1 MSDTAAAVMAV
12 AAALGALRPAEA
24 VWLLWIG
31 AALVGVALLVRRPAV
46 LIVGVALAAS
56 ALSARAWSGLDPP
69 AARRVDATV
78 TLVGDPHDEA
88 GALRV
93 DVRIGHRRVEAWARG
108 RAATR
113 LRPRL
118 AGERIHVTGQLQP
131 LPADE
136 RAFAAPRHVAARLD
150 VEDTGGWSAGDLPS
164 RLANRL
170 RRTLV
175 GGTSSLSTAQRSLFA
190 GFVLGDDRNQ
200 PPEVAF
206 DFRASGLTHLLVV
219 SGENVAF
226 VLALAGPMLR
236 RVSLRGRL
244 ILGTA
249 VLLLFG
255 TLTRWEPSVLRAVA
269 MALVALLA
277 GALGRPASTVRLLA
291 LAVTG
296 LLLVDPLL
304 VQSVGF
310 RLSIGA
316 CAGIALLARPLAR
329 RIPGPPGVVE
339 AVAVTVAAQAG
350 VAPVMIPTFGGLPVA
365 TLLANVLAL
374 PVAGMLMA
382 WGVAAGVVAGGL
394 GGGSTLAALVHLPT
408 RLMIGWVA
416 GVARVTALLPL
427 GQIGLLSAAAVGA
440 GALVAVVAARRSWRV
455 VTGTAVAACVVAGV
469 AAPAMA
475 VIRPPPVDGRDVGRG
490 ATLWRR
496 GASTVVVLDGATGA
510 PDRVMAA
517 LHKAGVRR
525 VDVLVA
531 SRPTRSEGR
540 AAELLQLRF
549 PAGVVLGPAK
559 TPVAGA
565 VMPPPGS
572 EVRVGALVVHIA
584 QAGDRLAVTVS
595 AEAGTTPR

>member
-1 MSDTAAAVMAV
+1 MSDTAAALMAV
-12 AAALGALRPAEA
+12 AAAVGALAPTNGG
-24 VWLLWIG
+24 WLLWM
-31 AALVGVALLVRRPAV
+31 AAAVVGLSLLVRRPAV

-69 AARRVDATV
+69 PARRLDATV
-78 TLVGDPHDEA
+78 TLVGDPHDDA

-118 AGERIHVTGQLQP
+118 AGERIHLTGRIQA
-131 LPADE
+131 LPTDE
-136 RAFAAPRHVAARLD
+136 RAFAAPRHIAARLD
-150 VEDTGGWSAGDLPS
+150 VEEAGGWSAGDLPS

-170 RRTLV
+170 RRALV
-175 GGTSSLSTAQRSLFA
+175 GGASSLSVAQRSLFA

-206 DFRASGLTHLLVV
+206 DFRATGLTHLLVV

-226 VLALAGPMLR
+226 VLALAGPLLR

-244 ILGTA
+244 VLGTA
-249 VLLLFG
+249 ILLLFG

-291 LAVTG
+291 LAATG
-296 LLLVDPLL
+296 LILIDPLL
-304 VQSVGF
+304 IQSIGF
-310 RLSIGA
+310 RLSVGA
-316 CAGIALLARPLAR
+316 CLGISVLARPLAGR
-329 RIPGPPGVVE
+329 LPGPRGVAE

-350 VAPVMIPTFGGLPVA
+350 VAPVMIPTFGGLPVV

-374 PVAGMLMA
+374 PVAGVLMA
-382 WGVAAGVVAGGL
+382 WGVGAGVVAGAV
-394 GGGSTLAALVHLPT
+394 GGETALAALVHLPT

-427 GQIGLLSAAAVGA
+427 GQIDLRGAAAVA
-440 GALVAVVAARRSWRV
+440 TAALVAVVAARRGWRV
-455 VTGTAVAACVVAGV
+455 VTGTAVSACVLAGV

-510 PDRVMAA
+510 PDRIMAA

-525 VDVLVA
+525 VDVLVT

-540 AAELLQLRF
+540 AAELLELRF

-559 TPVAGA
+559 TSVGGA
-565 VMPPPGS
+565 VVPPPGS
-572 EVRVGALVVHIA
+572 EVRVGPFVVHIA

-595 AEAGTTPR
+595 TETGTTPR